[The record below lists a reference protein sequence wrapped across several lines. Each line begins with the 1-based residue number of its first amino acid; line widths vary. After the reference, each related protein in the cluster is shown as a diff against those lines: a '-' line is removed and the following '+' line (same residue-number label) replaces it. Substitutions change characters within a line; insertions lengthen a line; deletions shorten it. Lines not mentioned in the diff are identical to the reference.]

1 MLLLKTYLTAR
12 LKLAKVFFM
21 SAIFGVLTQ
30 CFFAFF
36 RILII
41 DAFMVLADKNAV
53 AMQSKSM
60 ITYIWLT
67 QAFLGISPW
76 NTNRDDM
83 DLIRTGNIVY
93 ELARPVD
100 LHSLLFVKTW
110 SQRIVNTL
118 IRAIPIFVLNLLVFP
133 LVGLQHY
140 SITANSGMS
149 VLIFSVS
156 LFLAFLLSS
165 CITVSIYS
173 ISLYTVNASNFTG
186 IFGSIAMLLSGTIL
200 PLALFPDFLQPFF
213 TYQPFKSIV
222 DTPAMILSGN
232 YSNGECVFYI
242 GLQIIWILTFFTANH
257 ALFNRAKQ
265 RIILQG
271 G

>member
-1 MLLLKTYLTAR
+1 MSLLRTYLTSR

-21 SAIFGVLTQ
+21 SAVFGLLTQ

-41 DAFMVLADKNAV
+41 DAFMAMDSGAA
-53 AMQSKSM
+53 AMQSNSM

-67 QAFLGISPW
+67 QAFLLISPW

-118 IRAIPIFVLNLLVFP
+118 IRAIPILALNLIVFP
-133 LVGLQHY
+133 LVGLKYY
-140 SITANSGMS
+140 SITAGSGMS
-149 VLIFSVS
+149 VLLFVVS
-156 LFLAFLLSS
+156 LFLSFLLSS
-165 CITVSIYS
+165 CITVTIYS
-173 ISLYTVNASNFTG
+173 VSLYTVNASNFTG
-186 IFGSIAMLLSGTIL
+186 IFGTVAMLLSGSIL

-222 DTPAMILSGN
+222 DTPAMILSGS
-232 YSNGECVFYI
+232 YTGGQSMFYM
-242 GLQIIWILTFFTANH
+242 GLQIAWILIFFTVNH
-257 ALFNRAKQ
+257 VLFSRAKQ